1 MRGRATIKG
10 TLHLKYCVAY
20 SNNRVLCFYFDHSQ
34 VSSQLERRRWK
45 RSLKDQNTLNID
57 FRAHDRWSIMYFPF
71 FVNIVLIHIWLSTH
85 LFPMTTLI
93 IIPPSFLRLFRL
105 RLRPS
110 ADSVFAPDVS
120 FESTRGTINFPTH
133 RVLEGTLEGKILI
146 RPHIHLEKVHFAKV
160 FRQNFLVW
168 TKFYSLVINVVLK
181 STWAL
186 VWRGCLIVID
196 LNFEST
202 QPTQDQHHLKFNFPL
217 FDAWKK
223 VKRK

>member
-1 MRGRATIKG
+1 MIDRSWTPVFSFFRQ
-10 TLHLKYCVAY
+10 H
-20 SNNRVLCFYFDHSQ
+20 CFHSY
-34 VSSQLERRRWK
+34 LA
-45 RSLKDQNTLNID
+45 
-57 FRAHDRWSIMYFPF
+57 FHPF
-71 FVNIVLIHIWLSTH
+71 ISAFW
-85 LFPMTTLI
+85 I
-93 IIPPSFLRLFRL
+93 IITPSFLRLFRL

-160 FRQNFLVW
+160 FRQNFLAW
-168 TKFYSLVINVVLK
+168 TKFYSLVVNVVLK

-202 QPTQDQHHLKFNFPL
+202 QPTQDLHHLKLNFPL
-217 FDAWKK
+217 LSPEN
-223 VKRK
+223 RK